1 MCNKERNKQH
11 KQKTRLIGHY
21 FKSWTD
27 IHEIIKTQLEYT
39 FTRGQYRTRH
49 DRVYMKENT
58 AQITKSYEIKATNIS
73 DHDQARLQMMWGKR
87 PKWGKGSWT
96 ISNEILKDEIFQ
108 HETLQA
114 TEIYKLNKQCY
125 EQNKGW
131 DIFKTA
137 VKEITQTRARQI
149 RQQKQDEIKEIENE
163 LQTAKTDL
171 DNIVNI
177 EISTER
183 IKEIAR
189 NLDDRMKEKME
200 GERIRSKQDKI
211 LYDERSTKYYHR
223 KEKMRD
229 KQSKSQS

>member
-1 MCNKERNKQH
+1 
-11 KQKTRLIGHY
+11 
-21 FKSWTD
+21 
-27 IHEIIKTQLEYT
+27 
-39 FTRGQYRTRH
+39 
-49 DRVYMKENT
+49 MKENT
-58 AQITKSYEIKATNIS
+58 AQMTKSYEIKATNIS
-73 DHDQARLQMMWGKR
+73 DHDQARLQMMWDNR

-114 TEIYKLNKQCY
+114 IEIYRLNKQCY

-137 VKEITQTRARQI
+137 VKEIAQTRARQI

-177 EISTER
+177 EIST
-183 IKEIAR
+183 
-189 NLDDRMKEKME
+189 
-200 GERIRSKQDKI
+200 
-211 LYDERSTKYYHR
+211 
-223 KEKMRD
+223 
-229 KQSKSQS
+229 